1 MSMDTVAEFLTRIRN
16 AGTSRHEKVDVPAS
30 KIRAGIADILVNSG
44 LIRSYKVAKDSKQGV
59 MRVYLKY
66 ADDGA
71 HAISAIQR
79 VSRPGR
85 RVYIRSTEIPVVRS
99 GLGMTILSTSQGLM
113 SGKEAQKKNLGGEL
127 ICKVW

>member
-1 MSMDTVAEFLTRIRN
+1 MDTIAEFLTRIRN
-16 AGTSRHEKVDVPAS
+16 AGTARHEKVDIPSS
-30 KIRAGIADILVNSG
+30 KVRVGLADILVNHG

-66 ADDGA
+66 LEAGDHVITKIDR
-71 HAISAIQR
+71 I
-79 VSRPGR
+79 SRPGR
-85 RVYIRSTEIPVVRS
+85 RVYVKTTDIPVVRS

-127 ICKVW
+127 VCKIW

>member
-1 MSMDTVAEFLTRIRN
+1 MDTVAQFITRIRN
-16 AGTSRHEKVDVPAS
+16 AGTARHEKVDVPAS
-30 KIRAGIADILVNSG
+30 KLRAGLAEILVNNG

-66 ADDGA
+66 DESGNHVINKID
-71 HAISAIQR
+71 R

-85 RVYIRSTEIPVVRS
+85 RVYVKANEIPVVRS

-127 ICKVW
+127 LCRIW

>member
-1 MSMDTVAEFLTRIRN
+1 MDTVSEFLTRIRN
-16 AGTSRHEKVDVPAS
+16 AGAAKHEKVDLPSS
-30 KIRAGIADILVNSG
+30 KLRVGLAGILANSG
-44 LIRSYKVAKDSKQGV
+44 LIRSFKVAKDSKQGV

-66 ADDGA
+66 DDGGK
-71 HAISAIQR
+71 HVISAINT

-85 RVYIRSTEIPVVRS
+85 RIYVRSHEIPQVRS

-113 SGKEAQKKNLGGEL
+113 TGYEATKKNLGGEL